1 MSRLWLA
8 APIACLLSGPPA
20 AAADSPAASS
30 AACPAGLET
39 KMVPLPVYATLPNE
53 GDTFGTMPV
62 FLRVCDANQR
72 TESIIAP
79 SVTWNDVIHAT
90 GTFRWF
96 HYPTDDRTLTFVAS
110 VSTRINSGV
119 LLVWRDLP
127 HAPGA
132 TTTEV
137 ELRWQ
142 RSVFYRFFG
151 LGPDTAAEAESSY
164 TRVRGHAAARHGLNL
179 GGHWNV
185 GVAVH
190 LDRDLVQDLGVPG
203 LPLSRRTFPTA
214 PGMGGSTLF
223 GQTIDVRFDTR
234 ERAENSERGFFTELA
249 TGPVEGLAGS
259 PTYLTAHADLRA
271 LLPETHWVTGAARL
285 DWRIVSSPGAPFYAQ
300 SSLGGAYFLR
310 GFTEDRFIDQNAW
323 TFELEQRI
331 RLFQTHIYG
340 VTADW
345 RIDPFIAVGQVY
357 RALGEAFSHPRVAA
371 GMGFRAWVRP
381 NVVGRIDVANG
392 GEGWKVYVEIGYP
405 Y

>member
-8 APIACLLSGPPA
+8 APIACLLSGPLA
-20 AAADSPAASS
+20 AAAESPSLSGAG
-30 AACPAGLET
+30 CPTGLVT
-39 KMVPLPVYATLPNE
+39 RVVPLPVYATLPNE
-53 GDTFGTMPV
+53 GDTFGFMPV
-62 FLRVCDANQR
+62 FLRVCDANRR

-96 HYPTDDRTLTFVAS
+96 HYPTDDRTLTLVAS
-110 VSTRINSGV
+110 VSTRINSGM
-119 LLVWRDLP
+119 LLLWRDLP
-127 HAPGA
+127 LAKGA
-132 TTTEV
+132 STTEI

-151 LGPDTAAEAESSY
+151 LGPDTPAVAESSY
-164 TRVRGHAAARHGLNL
+164 TRVRGHAAARRGVNL
-179 GGHWNV
+179 GRSWNV
-185 GVAVH
+185 GVTV
-190 LDRDLVQDLGVPG
+190 LFDRDLVQDLGVPG
-203 LPLSRRTFPTA
+203 LPLSRREFPDA
-214 PGMGGSTLF
+214 PGMAGSTRL
-223 GQTIDVRFDTR
+223 GQTIDARFDTR
-234 ERAENSERGFFTELA
+234 ERGETSERGFFTELA
-249 TGPVEGLAGS
+249 AGPVEGLAGS
-259 PTYLTAHADLRA
+259 PSYLTAHAQVRVLQ
-271 LLPETHWVTGAARL
+271 PETDWISAAARL
-285 DWRIVSSPGAPFYAQ
+285 DWRILSSPRAPFYAQ
-300 SSLGGAYFLR
+300 SSLGGAYYLR

-323 TFELEQRI
+323 TFELEERT

-357 RALGEAFSHPRVAA
+357 RTLREAFSHPRVAA